1 MHMHPLRLS
10 LFALLFLTFSIAGA
24 GAKDEIPDVV
34 NETAI
39 DPQPSDDD
47 DDELRYPTEM
57 IIMAAAVLGVCI
69 LAAAVILR
77 R

>member
-1 MHMHPLRLS
+1 MHHWLTLLYLVFS
-10 LFALLFLTFSIAGA
+10 LTGVHAE
-24 GAKDEIPDVV
+24 DEIPDVM

-39 DPQPSDDD
+39 EPQPADDDD
-47 DDELRYPTEM
+47 DDEISNET

-69 LAAAVILR
+69 MVAAVIMR

>member
-1 MHMHPLRLS
+1 LHMYRWL
-10 LFALLFLTFSIAGA
+10 ALLFLAISMTGVHAE
-24 GAKDEIPDVV
+24 DEIPDVV

-39 DPQPSDDD
+39 EPQPSDDD
-47 DDELRYPTEM
+47 DNDEISNET

-69 LAAAVILR
+69 MVAAVIMR

>member
-1 MHMHPLRLS
+1 MHMYRWL
-10 LFALLFLTFSIAGA
+10 ALLFLAISMTGVHAE
-24 GAKDEIPDVV
+24 DEIPDVV

-39 DPQPSDDD
+39 DPPSEDDD
-47 DDELRYPTEM
+47 DNDEISNET

-69 LAAAVILR
+69 MVAAVIMR

>member
-1 MHMHPLRLS
+1 MYRWL
-10 LFALLFLTFSIAGA
+10 ALLFLVFSMSGVHAE
-24 GAKDEIPDVV
+24 DEIPDVV

-39 DPQPSDDD
+39 EPQPSDDED
-47 DDELRYPTEM
+47 NEGISDET

-69 LAAAVILR
+69 MVAAVIMR

>member
-1 MHMHPLRLS
+1 MHMYRWL
-10 LFALLFLTFSIAGA
+10 ALLFLAFSMTGVHAE
-24 GAKDEIPDVV
+24 DEIPDVM

-39 DPQPSDDD
+39 EPQPSDDD
-47 DDELRYPTEM
+47 DNDGISNET

-69 LAAAVILR
+69 MVAAVIMR

>member
-1 MHMHPLRLS
+1 MHMYRWL
-10 LFALLFLTFSIAGA
+10 ALLFLVFSIAGA

-39 DPQPSDDD
+39 EPQPSDDD
-47 DDELRYPTEM
+47 DDDEISNET

-69 LAAAVILR
+69 MVAAVIMR

>member
-1 MHMHPLRLS
+1 MYRWL
-10 LFALLFLTFSIAGA
+10 ALLFLVFSIAGA
-24 GAKDEIPDVV
+24 GADEIPDVV

-39 DPQPSDDD
+39 EPQPSG
-47 DDELRYPTEM
+47 DDEDDGISDET

-69 LAAAVILR
+69 LAAAVIMR

>member
-1 MHMHPLRLS
+1 MHSLRLS
-10 LFALLFLTFSIAGA
+10 LFALLFLVFSMTGVHAE
-24 GAKDEIPDVV
+24 DEIPDIV

-39 DPQPSDDD
+39 DPQPSDD

-69 LAAAVILR
+69 IVAAVIMR

>member
-1 MHMHPLRLS
+1 MYRWL
-10 LFALLFLTFSIAGA
+10 ALLFLVFSMTGVHAE
-24 GAKDEIPDVV
+24 DEIPDVV

-39 DPQPSDDD
+39 EPQPSDDD
-47 DDELRYPTEM
+47 DNDEISNET

-69 LAAAVILR
+69 MVAAVIMR

>member
-1 MHMHPLRLS
+1 MYRWL
-10 LFALLFLTFSIAGA
+10 ALLFLTFSIAGA

-39 DPQPSDDD
+39 EPQPSDDD
-47 DDELRYPTEM
+47 EDDEISNET

-69 LAAAVILR
+69 MVAAVIMR

>member
-1 MHMHPLRLS
+1 MYRWL
-10 LFALLFLTFSIAGA
+10 ALLFLAFSMAGVHA
-24 GAKDEIPDVV
+24 EDEIPDVM

-39 DPQPSDDD
+39 EPQSSDDD
-47 DDELRYPTEM
+47 DDDGISNET

-69 LAAAVILR
+69 MVAAVIMR

>member
-1 MHMHPLRLS
+1 MYRWLT
-10 LFALLFLTFSIAGA
+10 LLFLVFSMTGVHAE
-24 GAKDEIPDVV
+24 DEIPDVV

-39 DPQPSDDD
+39 EPQPSDDD
-47 DDELRYPTEM
+47 DNDEISNET

-69 LAAAVILR
+69 MVAAVIMR

>member
-1 MHMHPLRLS
+1 LQMYRWL
-10 LFALLFLTFSIAGA
+10 ALLFLAFSMTGVHAE
-24 GAKDEIPDVV
+24 DEIPDVM

-39 DPQPSDDD
+39 EPQPSDDD
-47 DDELRYPTEM
+47 DNDGISNET

-69 LAAAVILR
+69 MVAAVIMR

>member
-1 MHMHPLRLS
+1 MKNLRLS
-10 LFALLFLTFSIAGA
+10 LFALLFLTFSIAGVHA
-24 GAKDEIPDVV
+24 EDEIPDVV
-34 NETAI
+34 NETSI
-39 DPQPSDDD
+39 DPPSENDDGD
-47 DDELRYPTEM
+47 DDEIFNET

>member
-1 MHMHPLRLS
+1 MYRWL
-10 LFALLFLTFSIAGA
+10 ALLFLAFSMTGVHAE
-24 GAKDEIPDVV
+24 DEIPDVM

-39 DPQPSDDD
+39 EPQPSDDD
-47 DDELRYPTEM
+47 DNDGISNET

-69 LAAAVILR
+69 LAAAVIMR

>member
-1 MHMHPLRLS
+1 MYRWL
-10 LFALLFLTFSIAGA
+10 ALLFLVFSLTGVHAE
-24 GAKDEIPDVV
+24 DEIPDVV

-39 DPQPSDDD
+39 EPQPSDDD
-47 DDELRYPTEM
+47 EISNET

-69 LAAAVILR
+69 MVAAVIMR

>member
-1 MHMHPLRLS
+1 MYRWL
-10 LFALLFLTFSIAGA
+10 ALLFLVFSIAGA

-39 DPQPSDDD
+39 EPQPAD
-47 DDELRYPTEM
+47 DDEDDEISNET

-69 LAAAVILR
+69 MVAAVIMR

>member
-1 MHMHPLRLS
+1 MYRWL
-10 LFALLFLTFSIAGA
+10 ALLFLVVSIAGA
-24 GAKDEIPDVV
+24 GAEDEIPDVV

-39 DPQPSDDD
+39 EPQPADDD
-47 DDELRYPTEM
+47 NDDEISNET

-69 LAAAVILR
+69 MVAAVIMR

>member
-10 LFALLFLTFSIAGA
+10 LFALLFLTFSIAGVHA
-24 GAKDEIPDVV
+24 EDEIPDVV

-39 DPQPSDDD
+39 EPQPSDDGD
-47 DDELRYPTEM
+47 DDEISNET

-69 LAAAVILR
+69 MVAAVIMR

>member
-1 MHMHPLRLS
+1 MYRWL
-10 LFALLFLTFSIAGA
+10 ALLFLVFSIAGA

-39 DPQPSDDD
+39 EPQPSDDD
-47 DDELRYPTEM
+47 EDDGISDET

-69 LAAAVILR
+69 LSAAVIMR

>member
-1 MHMHPLRLS
+1 MHMYRWLV
-10 LFALLFLTFSIAGA
+10 LLFLTFSIAGA
-24 GAKDEIPDVV
+24 GAGDEFPDVV

-39 DPQPSDDD
+39 EPQPSDDD
-47 DDELRYPTEM
+47 DDDEISNET

-69 LAAAVILR
+69 MVAAVIMR

>member
-1 MHMHPLRLS
+1 MYRWL
-10 LFALLFLTFSIAGA
+10 ALLFLIFSVPGVHAE
-24 GAKDEIPDVV
+24 DEIPDVM

-39 DPQPSDDD
+39 EPQPSDDD
-47 DDELRYPTEM
+47 EDDGISDQT

-69 LAAAVILR
+69 LAAAVIMR